1 MNRNYSQKRLLF
13 TQTAMSVHLGFT
25 GCFLLLFLGVLM
37 AGGGGLTRC
46 FMPMKLCLMVE
57 ARLTLYLPHCYML
70 AVMMFNIFAL
80 LRW

>member
-37 AGGGGLTRC
+37 AG
-46 FMPMKLCLMVE
+46 E
-57 ARLTLYLPHCYML
+57 A
-70 AVMMFNIFAL
+70 AL
-80 LRW
+80 RVASCR